1 MNNIRLLALDMDG
14 TLLDS
19 RKKISPRVRK
29 ALEALDARGV
39 FVAAGTGRGLAEMD
53 EIRKELP
60 FMRRGFLVS
69 GAHIF
74 DFAASVTL
82 EMRPMSDAHVAACLE
97 RCRGEDAMPHFLT
110 ERESVVRADQIGH
123 LKDFSHAAHQAAFER
138 ICLRVDD
145 MDAYARSHSGEIL
158 KVCMYHRDP
167 EGRVRSL
174 RALKGTGMD
183 LKFSGRTSLEAVAP
197 GVDKGYGL
205 MRLAACLGI
214 RADECAAVGDG
225 ENDLEMLRAAG
236 FSAAMGS
243 APDSVRAEADAV
255 VPDSDHDGV
264 AEAVRLFFGEG

>member
-110 ERESVVRADQIGH
+110 ERESVVRAD
-123 LKDFSHAAHQAAFER
+123 
-138 ICLRVDD
+138 
-145 MDAYARSHSGEIL
+145 
-158 KVCMYHRDP
+158 
-167 EGRVRSL
+167 
-174 RALKGTGMD
+174 
-183 LKFSGRTSLEAVAP
+183 
-197 GVDKGYGL
+197 
-205 MRLAACLGI
+205 
-214 RADECAAVGDG
+214 
-225 ENDLEMLRAAG
+225 
-236 FSAAMGS
+236 
-243 APDSVRAEADAV
+243 
-255 VPDSDHDGV
+255 
-264 AEAVRLFFGEG
+264 